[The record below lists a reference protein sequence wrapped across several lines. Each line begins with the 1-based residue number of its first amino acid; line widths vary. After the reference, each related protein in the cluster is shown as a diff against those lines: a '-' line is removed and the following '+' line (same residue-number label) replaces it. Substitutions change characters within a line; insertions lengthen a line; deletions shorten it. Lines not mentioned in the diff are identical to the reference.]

1 MRISDWSS
9 DVCSSDLPVCDEI
22 RSGAGNPM
30 ENTQGSIAIEF
41 RQGWGWLVLAALT
54 ISTIGDE
61 ITLLTLMF
69 RTADSARAYGVPAL
83 LIAELL
89 PGLIAAD
96 RKSTRLN
103 SSH

>member
-1 MRISDWSS
+1 MTRVIVCVSCMICAYPLDGRLESGCLRLLFFFKQKTADEMRIRDWSS
-9 DVCSSDLPVCDEI
+9 DVCSSDLI

-61 ITLLTLMF
+61 ITLL
-69 RTADSARAYGVPAL
+69 
-83 LIAELL
+83 
-89 PGLIAAD
+89 
-96 RKSTRLN
+96 
-103 SSH
+103 